1 MSNVSG
7 TPNPFI
13 FGSRPQY
20 LILFVLLSFTVDI
33 YDGDCEPVIY
43 HGRTLT
49 SKVPVREVCE
59 AIMKYGFVT
68 SPYPII
74 ISAEVHCGLTQQD
87 MLANIMRNAFGDALV
102 SAPVDGRPKIDVLP
116 SPEDLKRRVL
126 LKAKNLYVSES
137 EPLQTNEFTVGTESS
152 ETTSSDPDML
162 SEVKSELKSEL
173 KKVKTKVLE
182 RVGNRRA
189 SFGISIQTPPPLSS
203 RTSMNDEKDKKVK
216 MSLELLALLVY
227 TVGVKCRGLNK
238 KETYAPEHVFSL
250 SENTANKLLKESM
263 MDLVKHN
270 QEHVVRIYPKGV
282 RINSTNYDPHRYWSA
297 GAQLV
302 SLNWQT
308 CGKHLPHQAIL
319 VQLPTSQ
326 RGVDQGLMINDAM
339 FRRNGRAG
347 YVLKPQAL
355 REVQKDLLT
364 HRTKHCLK
372 VRVISAQQLPRPR
385 DSQGREIVDKGVMDP
400 YVEVSLLIP
409 EWTHSPFLPPESDV
423 KYTPPSGPQVGGAT
437 SARVVSNKTKVVR
450 NNGFNPVWDE
460 SFSLPFDCVGNMKD
474 LVFVKFAVKE
484 GGQDSDEPLAQYVTP
499 LGCLRQGTFPSR
511 CKTDC
516 LIFGLQVID
525 TSPSTTRNSP
535 SSCSRPCLFVPK
547 LSTKLDPPLFP
558 PLSSISFVS
567 CCVLKSPPVVFFL

>member
-1 MSNVSG
+1 MGTSTIEGYIRALLHSCRSVERKWNTESVYFWFPTPVSD
-7 TPNPFI
+7 PF
-13 FGSRPQY
+13 
-20 LILFVLLSFTVDI
+20 FVLLSFAVDI

-87 MLANIMRNAFGDALV
+87 MLANIMRNAFGGALV

-137 EPLQTNEFTVGTESS
+137 EPLQANEFTVGTESS

-162 SEVKSELKSEL
+162 SDVKSELKSEL
-173 KKVKTKVLE
+173 KKVKTKVLG

-203 RTSMNDEKDKKVK
+203 KTSTNDEKDKKVK
-216 MSLELLALLVY
+216 MSLQLLALLVY

-308 CGKHLPHQAIL
+308 CGKHL
-319 VQLPTSQ
+319 S
-326 RGVDQGLMINDAM
+326 
-339 FRRNGRAG
+339 
-347 YVLKPQAL
+347 
-355 REVQKDLLT
+355 
-364 HRTKHCLK
+364 
-372 VRVISAQQLPRPR
+372 
-385 DSQGREIVDKGVMDP
+385 
-400 YVEVSLLIP
+400 
-409 EWTHSPFLPPESDV
+409 
-423 KYTPPSGPQVGGAT
+423 PSGDPRSVT
-437 SARVVSNKTKVVR
+437 DVST
-450 NNGFNPVWDE
+450 
-460 SFSLPFDCVGNMKD
+460 
-474 LVFVKFAVKE
+474 
-484 GGQDSDEPLAQYVTP
+484 
-499 LGCLRQGTFPSR
+499 
-511 CKTDC
+511 
-516 LIFGLQVID
+516 
-525 TSPSTTRNSP
+525 
-535 SSCSRPCLFVPK
+535 
-547 LSTKLDPPLFP
+547 
-558 PLSSISFVS
+558 
-567 CCVLKSPPVVFFL
+567 